1 MTKRRKVIRAAAAR
15 FGLVVGVC
23 LMLGVAFFSWTWI
36 AEAYTSGGD
45 MGVVAAFAAIG
56 LAFAFGAAIAWP
68 SVRGLLAL
76 AVVVALAGC
85 TRVDPGYEGIKVDML
100 GSDRGQAYP
109 IVYGRVWYNP
119 YTHDIYQFPT
129 FVQRVIWTAQEG
141 EGDPSNDQSF
151 TFRSKEGYAFN
162 VDVGMGFSFLA
173 GKTPEVFVAY
183 RRTPEA
189 IIDGPFRDI
198 VREAFVT
205 VGSRMEGLG
214 ILGSEMPR
222 LNQDVTALV
231 RENLKAITKIDYVN
245 VVGKPRVDSRVE
257 QAINSVIQ
265 ATQQANEAQER
276 VRMREAEARQ
286 QVAQANGNAEALLI
300 NAKAKADAIRIE
312 AQALQQYGSSVL
324 QMRAIEKWN
333 GTMPMVTGD
342 GAMPFITVPTPQR

>member
-1 MTKRRKVIRAAAAR
+1 MKLFTKVLAA
-15 FGLVVGVC
+15 FTL
-23 LMLGVAFFSWTWI
+23 LGVLFFSWTWA
-36 AEAYTSGGD
+36 AEALTNGGD
-45 MGVVAAFAAIG
+45 LGVTIVY
-56 LAFAFGAAIAWP
+56 
-68 SVRGLLAL
+68 VAL
-76 AVVVALAGC
+76 AVLVALLIARVWPRVRGVVPVLLVLALSAC

-129 FVQRVIWTAQEG
+129 FVQRVVWTAQEG
-141 EGDPSNDQSF
+141 EGDPTNDQSF

-205 VGSRMEGLG
+205 VGSRMDGLG
-214 ILGSEMPR
+214 ILGSDMPK
-222 LNQDVTALV
+222 LNQDVTTLV
-231 RENLKAITKIDYVN
+231 RETLKAITKVDYVN
-245 VVGKPRVDSRVE
+245 VVGKPRVDERVE
-257 QAINSVIQ
+257 QAINAVIQ

-286 QVAQANGNAEALLI
+286 QVAQANGNAESLLI
-300 NAKAKADAIRIE
+300 NARAKADAIRIE

-333 GTMPMVTGD
+333 GTMPMVTGE
-342 GAMPFITVPTPQR
+342 GAMPFITVPTGTR